1 MAGTI
6 SAVRRFEHPSGK
18 FWSIDEDTASLYVRW
33 GLAGQP
39 GQKRDIAIPSFSER
53 RDKLREL
60 VAKQVALGY
69 VEKVDTEEL
78 IKQISEGKRWYQLFE
93 HDDGR
98 SLAIAVDWK
107 SCFEWRDGSREAF
120 EHRRESFAA
129 AVDEARRLI
138 TLAINE
144 GMKISEQPEPIVER
158 DPDFAGMV
166 VSNPELEAQCRA
178 APDDPAPWSVYADW
192 LMTQSDPRGEI
203 AALRIQGKEDAAD
216 ALFASAKAQLFG
228 AAIEDDD
235 EYDEDEELN
244 FAEAIDIT
252 SWRHGFPRG
261 AVIKLEMDDALSLAQ
276 VTERFARL
284 PLATFVEE
292 LRFGLAGWESNNDW
306 EPTLE
311 AVAKSSLASTI
322 RVLRFDDFTYED
334 QEISWAGYGDFSKA
348 LPRLTALEEL
358 RIRSGQGGTLGTIVM
373 PSMKKFVRV
382 SGGLA
387 AREIS
392 SIVEATWP
400 ELEFLEI
407 WFGRHQ
413 YQAEGN
419 AAMLAPIFAARGLAK
434 LRHLGIVN
442 CEFSESAIQALLD
455 SKLLRQLTSLDLSK
469 GIIAHREIALVTANA
484 DKLRHLTA
492 IDVSDNFIDGAQ
504 LRALQAVLPNVVSTE
519 QREFETDDD
528 DDDGGDSRYA
538 ALGE

>member
-1 MAGTI
+1 M
-6 SAVRRFEHPSGK
+6 RRFEHPSGK

-53 RDKLREL
+53 RDTLREL
-60 VAKQVALGY
+60 VAKQVSLGY
-69 VEKVDTEEL
+69 VEKVDTDDM
-78 IKQISEGKRWYQLFE
+78 IKRISEGKRWYQLFE
-93 HDDGR
+93 HADGR
-98 SLAIAVDWK
+98 SLAVAVDWK
-107 SCFEWRDGSREAF
+107 SCFEWRDGTRNAF
-120 EHRRESFAA
+120 EHRCESFEA
-129 AVDEARRLI
+129 AVGEARRLV

-144 GMKISEQPEPIVER
+144 GMKISDQPEPVVER

-166 VSNPELEAQCRA
+166 ASNPELEAQCRA

-203 AALRIQGKEDAAD
+203 AALRIQGKEAAAD
-216 ALFASAKAQLFG
+216 ALFAAVKPQLFG
-228 AAIEDDD
+228 AAIDDDD
-235 EYDEDEELN
+235 EYEEDEELH
-244 FAEAIDIT
+244 FAEAIGIT

-261 AVIKLEMDDALSLAQ
+261 AVIKLDMDDTITLAQ
-276 VTERFARL
+276 VAERFARL

-292 LRFGLAGWESNNDW
+292 LRFGLAGWERDNDW
-306 EPTLE
+306 GPTLE
-311 AVAKSSLASTI
+311 AVAKSQLASTI

-358 RIRSGQGGTLGTIVM
+358 RIRSGEGGTLGTIVM
-373 PSMKKFVRV
+373 PRMKKFVRV

-387 AREIS
+387 AGEIS
-392 SIVEATWP
+392 SIVDATWP

-434 LRHLGIVN
+434 LRHLGLVN
-442 CEFSESAIQALLD
+442 CEFSESAIRALLD
-455 SKLLRQLTSLDLSK
+455 GKLLRQLSSLDLSK
-469 GIIAHREIALVTANA
+469 GIIAHREIALVMANV

-492 IDVSDNFIDGAQ
+492 IDVSENFIDGAQ
-504 LRALQAVLPNVVSTE
+504 LRALQAALPSVISTA
-519 QREFETDDD
+519 QREYEDADEEDDD
-528 DDDGGDSRYA
+528 DTRYA